1 MARLGT
7 RSTLKVIKIQYRQ
20 LLKRANAEQILA
32 RPTVVSLIYSINYY
46 FSAGFNAHLMAFVSR
61 IMNSGVSK
69 SAG

>member
-1 MARLGT
+1 M
-7 RSTLKVIKIQYRQ
+7 
-20 LLKRANAEQILA
+20 LKRANAEQILA